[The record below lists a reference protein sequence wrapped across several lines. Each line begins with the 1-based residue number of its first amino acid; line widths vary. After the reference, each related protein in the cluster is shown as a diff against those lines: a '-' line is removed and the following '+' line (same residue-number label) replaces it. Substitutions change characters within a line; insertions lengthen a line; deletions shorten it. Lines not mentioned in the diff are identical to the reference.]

1 MTHFDGEENYIAWI
15 HNYCDRW
22 CERCSFTARCR
33 VFAMEQED
41 SPTDEERGINSEA
54 FWRKLAGIFAQTQ
67 VMLREKA
74 EEFGI
79 DLVAVDDEA
88 IRRQIEKRRSS
99 VLAQDLVKLAENYAK
114 AVGKAIDGK
123 EDFAGSIEEETR
135 YELLEIVRWY
145 QLFIGVKIYRGSDAK
160 TDEDEGIDDELRES
174 ILYEKNGSIKIA
186 LIAIDRSIA
195 AWSGLLTS
203 ENYVE
208 VQALISLL
216 ETIREKAEK
225 EFPNA
230 RDFLRPGFDEIE
242 TVM

>member
-1 MTHFDGEENYIAWI
+1 
-15 HNYCDRW
+15 
-22 CERCSFTARCR
+22 
-33 VFAMEQED
+33 MEQED
-41 SPTDEERGINSEA
+41 APTDEERDINNEA
-54 FWRKLAGIFAQTQ
+54 FWLKLANIFAQTQ

-79 DLVAVDDEA
+79 DLDAVDDES
-88 IRRQIEKRRSS
+88 IRRQMQERRDA
-99 VLAQDLVKLAENYAK
+99 VHAQDLVQLAESYAK

-123 EDFAGSIEEETR
+123 EDFAGSIEEEMR

-145 QLFIGVKIYRGSDAK
+145 QLFIAVKIYRGSDAK
-160 TDEDEGIDDELRES
+160 TDEDEGVDDDLRES
-174 ILYEKNGSIKIA
+174 VLYEKNGSIKIA
-186 LIAIDRSIA
+186 LIAVDRSIA

-203 ENYVE
+203 ENHNQ

-216 ETIREKAEK
+216 KTIREKAEE

-230 RDFLRPGFDEIE
+230 RDFIRPGFDEIE